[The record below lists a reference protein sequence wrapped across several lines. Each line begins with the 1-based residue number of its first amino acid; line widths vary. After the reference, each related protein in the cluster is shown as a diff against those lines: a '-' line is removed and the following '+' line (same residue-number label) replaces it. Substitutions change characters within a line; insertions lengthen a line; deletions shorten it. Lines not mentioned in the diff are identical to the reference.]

1 MRVLKHTPGPWFSY
15 PKSLQV
21 ADKRFW
27 FAEDG
32 SRHGETPNMVID
44 CMTEADC
51 HLIAAAPDLLEA
63 LQAVLAI
70 LPVCPQ
76 NTGIAGIEARY
87 NCAVVGARAAIAK
100 ATGESND

>member
-1 MRVLKHTPGPWFSY
+1 MSAHKIGPWFAY

-32 SRHGETPNMVID
+32 SRHGETPNMLID
-44 CMTEADC
+44 CMTEAEC

-63 LQAVLAI
+63 LQLALPHLEAVALKDNAAYA
-70 LPVCPQ
+70 L
-76 NTGIAGIEARY
+76 
-87 NCAVVGARAAIAK
+87 ARAALAK
-100 ATGESND
+100 AGA